1 MRKIGVVLCFGLGVA
16 FTLGALYSLMLEPL
30 SKVVVP
36 EIFARY
42 FCSAAFSYGAAR
54 NDSEPSPA

>member
-36 EIFARY
+36 GIFAVIFLLSGFFLSRH
-42 FCSAAFSYGAAR
+42 SK
-54 NDSEPSPA
+54 

>member
-1 MRKIGVVLCFGLGVA
+1 MRKICVVLCFGLGVA

-36 EIFARY
+36 GIFAAIFLLSSFFLSRR
-42 FCSAAFSYGAAR
+42 SK
-54 NDSEPSPA
+54 